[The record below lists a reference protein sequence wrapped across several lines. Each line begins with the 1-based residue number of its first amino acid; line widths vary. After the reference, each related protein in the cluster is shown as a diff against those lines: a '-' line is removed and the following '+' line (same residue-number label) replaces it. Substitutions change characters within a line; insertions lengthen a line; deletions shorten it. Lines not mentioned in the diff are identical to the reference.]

1 MLTYKLSGVD
11 TAAGDELVRRI
22 QGLGLP
28 AIGGFSGMFPI
39 DDERFLVASTDGVGT
54 KLDVALQLEKYDTV
68 GIDLVAM
75 VVNDIVTC
83 GARPLFFLDYFA
95 TSKLDVD
102 QAEQVIRGIVAA
114 CDEAGCQLLGGETAE
129 MPGFYPAG
137 KFDLAGFGVGVVAK
151 AQAITGK
158 EVKAGDVLLG
168 IPSSGPHSNGFSL
181 IRKILKVA
189 DLPMDRPFGS
199 ETLGAALLTP
209 TRIYV
214 TEVLSL
220 AQRFELHAIAH
231 ITGGGFDN
239 VQRVIPEGLVAR
251 IDFGSWAVPPI
262 FGFLQNEG
270 NIPDDEMRRTFNL
283 GIGMVLVVP
292 PQVAE
297 RIRAERG
304 DLVVVG
310 EVVAA

>member
-1 MLTYKLSGVD
+1 MLTYKMSGVD
-11 TAAGDELVRRI
+11 IAAGDELVRRI
-22 QGLGLP
+22 QTFAP
-28 AIGGFSGMFPI
+28 AIGGFSGLFPI

-54 KLDVALQLEKYDTV
+54 KLELAIQARKFDTV

-83 GARPLFFLDYFA
+83 GAKPLFFLDYFA
-95 TSKLDVD
+95 CGKLDVD
-102 QAEQVIRGIVAA
+102 QAEQVLRGIVAG
-114 CDEAGCQLLGGETAE
+114 CEEAGCQLLGGETAE

-151 AQAITGK
+151 TRAITGQGIQ
-158 EVKAGDVLLG
+158 AGDVLLG

-181 IRKILKVA
+181 IRKVLKVA
-189 DLPMDRPFGS
+189 DLPLSQPYGAGN
-199 ETLGAALLTP
+199 LGEALLTP

-220 AQRFELHAIAH
+220 ASRFEVRGIAH

-239 VQRVIPEGLVAR
+239 IRRIVPEGLEPR
-251 IDFGSWAVPPI
+251 IDYGTWAVPSI
-262 FGFLQNEG
+262 FGFLQSQG
-270 NIPDDEMRRTFNL
+270 NIPDEEMRRTFNM
-283 GIGMVLVVP
+283 GIGMVLAVS
-292 PQVAE
+292 PQTAE

-304 DLVVVG
+304 DLAVMG
-310 EVVAA
+310 EVVAS